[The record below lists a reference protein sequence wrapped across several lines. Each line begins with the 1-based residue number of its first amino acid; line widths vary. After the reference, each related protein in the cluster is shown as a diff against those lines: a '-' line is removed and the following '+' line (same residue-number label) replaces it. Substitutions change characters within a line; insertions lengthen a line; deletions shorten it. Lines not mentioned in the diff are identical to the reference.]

1 MEHMVIVAIQVVLA
15 LGLGLSLVH
24 LLVRHAYA
32 NRYRHHILTTKST
45 EWVSPS
51 VDAIVACYNED
62 PELLEVCCAS
72 LAKQDYPGEL
82 SVYLV
87 DDGSLNRPELRHVVE
102 RYGNRVNWNT
112 RLLERNVG
120 KRRAQDA
127 VFRLGHGV
135 LVECWDAYQRQTYA
149 GVSCTTGDDL
159 RLTNLVVAA
168 GHRSVYAP
176 LAKARTQV
184 PEALSEYAL
193 QQLRWSRS
201 FYRELMCT
209 LSALRDRHLYLFV
222 EVASRATFP
231 LVVLFG
237 LALGIATLLVGRS
250 SGPVQGIGLLAIL
263 LAISAAV
270 VLWQSRTFHYLLHGL
285 LYLVVLPVH
294 IYAIVT

>member
-1 MEHMVIVAIQVVLA
+1 M
-15 LGLGLSLVH
+15 
-24 LLVRHAYA
+24 
-32 NRYRHHILTTKST
+32 
-45 EWVSPS
+45 
-51 VDAIVACYNED
+51 
-62 PELLEVCCAS
+62 
-72 LAKQDYPGEL
+72 
-82 SVYLV
+82 
-87 DDGSLNRPELRHVVE
+87 
-102 RYGNRVNWNT
+102 
-112 RLLERNVG
+112 
-120 KRRAQDA
+120 
-127 VFRLGHGV
+127 FRLGHGELVVTVDSDTAVDPEGIRRIAEAFQDDRVGAATGLCLALNPARNLLTRLIAVRYRLLFEQERAAQSWFGAVLCCHGAFSAYRRTV

-294 IYAIVT
+294 IYAIVTRGEARWETRTVPHRAPDGSRHGR